1 MFFCNFGYDREM
13 RSRHVVYDISIK
25 RKLNWLKNWEI
36 LSQIQFFL
44 TLININPRKSFKTI
58 YRKHEHKFSNT
69 SIFLK
74 LKLSKAIRDS
84 FLKLAQFSDILSK
97 QRKIFI
103 ERFCNREFF
112 NFFLHNNLNLRII
125 YI

>member
-13 RSRHVVYDISIK
+13 RSRYVVYDISIK

-97 QRKIFI
+97 QRSSTKIRYYPF
-103 ERFCNREFF
+103 
-112 NFFLHNNLNLRII
+112 LRIFCFYQKI
-125 YI
+125 L